1 MRRAFDEPGTQM
13 TLKTFHFAR
22 VAPMN
27 ITQVVSRYKRN
38 FLQKMLRLMYLFAG
52 TFWIKEI
59 INALK
64 AFSTPVISTQLLIV
78 DDPEYA
84 RQVKGRI
91 ENNFRRNKLNNFSL
105 SIFFNCLF
113 M

>member
-1 MRRAFDEPGTQM
+1 EVWCGWCGTDEPHT
-13 TLKTFHFAR
+13 
-22 VAPMN
+22 
-27 ITQVVSRYKRN
+27 
-38 FLQKMLRLMYLFAG
+38 G

-91 ENNFRRNKLNNFSL
+91 KNNFRRNKLNNFS
-105 SIFFNCLF
+105 
-113 M
+113 